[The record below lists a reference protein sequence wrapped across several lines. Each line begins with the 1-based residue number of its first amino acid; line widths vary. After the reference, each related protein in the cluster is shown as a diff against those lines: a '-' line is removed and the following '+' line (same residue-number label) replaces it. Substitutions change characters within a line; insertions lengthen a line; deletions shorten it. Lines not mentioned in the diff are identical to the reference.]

1 MIKAQNKRLL
11 HNGSFIRI
19 IRFKLVAVLSFTL
32 LLIIMGMIG
41 CLQTACLAVSAR
53 VATPTSVVQPVR
65 IPLATPTL
73 LADQNKG
80 INVYFSK
87 VTAGGGPWGATFA
100 MKRSGEVLNHTGSAD
115 VIASYA
121 IEQLIAGPT
130 PAELQAGYQ
139 SLVKQSLY
147 GKSTCADQA
156 NFVLTLDKKGTLP
169 KLGTATIELCRQ
181 VASAGVGMD
190 AAIRA
195 EIGSTL
201 KQFPSIKNVIIL
213 LNDGHCFG
221 DESGTDLCLH

>member
-32 LLIIMGMIG
+32 FLIIIGMIG
-41 CLQTACLAVSAR
+41 CLQTSCLAVSAR

-65 IPLATPTL
+65 TPLATPTS
-73 LADQNKG
+73 LADQDKG

-87 VTAGGGPWGATFA
+87 VTASGGPWGATFA
-100 MKRSGEVLNHTGSAD
+100 VKRSGEVLNHTGSAD

-121 IEQLIAGPT
+121 IQQLIAGPT

-147 GKSTCADQA
+147 GKSTCAGQA

-181 VASAGVGMD
+181 VASAGIGMD

-201 KQFPSIKNVIIL
+201 KQFSSIKNVIIL

>member
-1 MIKAQNKRLL
+1 
-11 HNGSFIRI
+11 
-19 IRFKLVAVLSFTL
+19 
-32 LLIIMGMIG
+32 
-41 CLQTACLAVSAR
+41 
-53 VATPTSVVQPVR
+53 VR